1 MKTNDSTSNGFVRIT
16 KPSTKQEMVSKVLM
30 STLALNAISYSLANN

>member
-1 MKTNDSTSNGFVRIT
+1 MKTNDFTPNGFVRIT

-30 STLALNAISYSLANN
+30 ATLALNAISYSLANN